1 MYISNMVIHP
11 ILQVSVLQVLRLRV
25 MRLILNV
32 IFSGVIVILAYKFTI
47 TFRFTLWLL
56 SVMNNSIKD
65 YYKPLLNLVGSLC
78 SSTRAMDRIRND
90 VKMQKWRL

>member
-1 MYISNMVIHP
+1 
-11 ILQVSVLQVLRLRV
+11 
-25 MRLILNV
+25 MRLILNI
-32 IFSGVIVILAYKFTI
+32 IFSGVIVILAYKSMI

-78 SSTRAMDRIRND
+78 SSKFTTRAIASKKPISSQVSLILPTSIDIMGYYLGPI
-90 VKMQKWRL
+90 VEFC